1 MRPIHF
7 TLLWRHSDWG
17 LYGRRHEVFGRE
29 LARHPDV
36 GSVVHIEA
44 VSPKQILNHFRGWR
58 SASTEALRDARARQL
73 RKVIPPTRLAES
85 ANNLY
90 VTSFVIATKRNY
102 PASVAAFNE
111 HIVRW
116 QARRFAR
123 ARRRLLPGR
132 HCTVAYLPAPY
143 IRTALNV
150 LPTDFLV
157 ADLIDDVPAQVE
169 DDRLRH
175 GYRESYRRVL
185 PKCDWAISTSQHV
198 AETFQPYANGDI
210 DVIRNGVRI
219 NDFSHAENERPSGV
233 GYVGNINQTMNVDLV
248 DSVTKQFPDT
258 IFKFAG
264 PVHPSIK
271 SKIDSLQTRPNIEF
285 IGALAKSEVP
295 AFLRQCRV
303 LFSIKRND
311 DITSGNDSMKI
322 YEYLATGRP
331 VVSTPVSPADRL
343 SDVVYTAYDKKE
355 FVEKLRQALTED
367 NPDRIQ
373 RRLEVACENAWE
385 KRIDSFVN
393 AVLSKLN

>member
-1 MRPIHF
+1 MSPIHF

-29 LARHPDV
+29 LAQHPDV
-36 GSVVHIEA
+36 GSVVHVEA
-44 VSPKQILNHFRGWR
+44 VSPKQILNHFQGWR
-58 SASTEALRDARARQL
+58 SASTETLRDARARQI
-73 RKVIPPTRLAES
+73 RKVIPPTRLVEA

-90 VTSFVIATKRNY
+90 VTSFVIASKRNY
-102 PASVAAFNE
+102 PASVAAFNK

-116 QARRFAR
+116 QARRLAR
-123 ARRRLLPGR
+123 ARRRLLPGL

-143 IRTALNV
+143 ICTSLNV

-169 DDRLRH
+169 DDQLHRV
-175 GYRESYRRVL
+175 YRESYRSML
-185 PKCDWAISTSQHV
+185 PECDWIISTSQHV
-198 AETFQPYANGDI
+198 AETFRPYANGHI
-210 DVIRNGVRI
+210 DVIPNGVRI
-219 NDFSHAENERPSGV
+219 NNFAPSKNEGPSGV

-248 DSVTKQFPDT
+248 DHVTKQFPDT
-258 IFKFAG
+258 TFKFAG
-264 PVHPSIK
+264 PVHPSMK

-285 IGALAKSEVP
+285 LGALAKSEVP
-295 AFLRQCRV
+295 AFLHQRRV

-311 DITSGNDSMKI
+311 DRTAGNDSMKI

-343 SDVVYTAYDKKE
+343 SDVVYTAHDKKE

-373 RRLEVACENAWE
+373 RRLGVARENAWE
-385 KRIDSFVN
+385 KRIDSFVDT
-393 AVLSKLN
+393 VLSRLN

>member
-73 RKVIPPTRLAES
+73 RKVIPPTRLVEA
-85 ANNLY
+85 AKNLD
-90 VTSFVIATKRNY
+90 VTSFVIASKRNY

-116 QARRFAR
+116 QARRFVR
-123 ARRRLLPGR
+123 TRRRLLAGR
-132 HCTVAYLPAPY
+132 HCTIAYLPAPY
-143 IRTALNV
+143 IRTALDV

-175 GYRESYRRVL
+175 VYRESYRRVL
-185 PKCDWAISTSQHV
+185 PECDWIISTSQHV
-198 AETFQPYANGDI
+198 AETFRSYANRDI

-219 NDFSHAENERPSGV
+219 NDFASFENERPSGV

-248 DSVTKQFPDT
+248 DHVTKQFPDT
-258 IFKFAG
+258 TFKFAG
-264 PVHPSIK
+264 PVHPSMK
-271 SKIDSLQTRPNIEF
+271 SKIDLLRTRPNIEF

-295 AFLRQCRV
+295 NFLQQCRV

-311 DITSGNDSMKI
+311 DITAGNDSMKI

-355 FVEKLRQALTED
+355 FVEKLRQAFNED
-367 NPDRIQ
+367 NPDRMQ
-373 RRLEVACENAWE
+373 RRLEVARENAWD
-385 KRIDSFVN
+385 KRIDTFVDT
-393 AVLSKLN
+393 VLSRLN